1 MRLSIQRLRWVLIA
15 GAFLLVG
22 VLAVYIGYGRY
33 QALKAYRQI
42 IARSGVSLTH
52 DSNGV
57 TYSQSIK
64 GKKVFTLRAKTESS
78 LGNGKYALHDAELL
92 LYNRDGVAADHIYG
106 SEMEYDQNEQVARA
120 KGEVFMDIQPP
131 QGLAN
136 GGPQQDS
143 DRQGAPS
150 LCSSH
155 SRPYQRPCLCSQA
168 WNSGNGAGSGV
179 QLWRHDLY
187 RTWRRVQHQ

>member
-1 MRLSIQRLRWVLIA
+1 M
-15 GAFLLVG
+15 
-22 VLAVYIGYGRY
+22 
-33 QALKAYRQI
+33 KAYRQI

-64 GKKVFTLRAKTESS
+64 GKKIFTLRAKTEST
-78 LGNGKYALHDAELL
+78 LGNGNYALHDAELL
-92 LYNRDGVAADHIYG
+92 LYNRNGDAADHIYG

-136 GGPQQDS
+136 GGRTQTQTQ
-143 DRQGAPS
+143 RQTASS

-155 SRPYQRPCLCSQA
+155 PRPHQRSGLCAQA
-168 WNSGNGAGSGV
+168 WSRSNTTASGV
-179 QLWRHDLY
+179 QLWRHDLH
-187 RTWRRVQHQ
+187 RAWRRVQHQ